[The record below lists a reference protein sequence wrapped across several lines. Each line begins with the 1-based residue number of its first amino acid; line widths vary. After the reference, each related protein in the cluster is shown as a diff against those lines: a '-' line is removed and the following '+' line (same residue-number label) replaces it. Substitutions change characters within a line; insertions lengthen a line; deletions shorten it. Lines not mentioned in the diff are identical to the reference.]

1 MARSVF
7 IFNTHDLPHRAGEMR
22 EHQLSLLLSEPL
34 GVDLLAI
41 KPGES
46 IEVELRI
53 TSVDEGVL
61 ATGEIT
67 AVATGEC
74 GRCLDPITWPIDE
87 AFTELFYYET
97 AASRA
102 AEKGKKGAKSISRR
116 EEKKDIDLE
125 ADELTFMIGDEIDL
139 ELPIRDAVI
148 LNLPVNPLCSD
159 ECPGLCQ
166 GCGEKW
172 INLPAEHAH
181 NPEDPRWA
189 ALKGLNL

>member
-172 INLPAEHAH
+172 INLPADHAH

>member
-102 AEKGKKGAKSISRR
+102 AEKGKKGAKSILKR

-172 INLPAEHAH
+172 INLPADHAH

>member
-7 IFNTHDLPHRAGEMR
+7 MFNTHDLPHRAGEMR
-22 EHQLSLLLSEPL
+22 EYQLSLPL
-34 GVDLLAI
+34 TEAIGVDLLSI
-41 KPGES
+41 KPAQIIS
-46 IEVELRI
+46 VELRI

-67 AVATGEC
+67 ALATGEC
-74 GRCLDPITWPIDE
+74 GRCLDSINWPIDE

-102 AEKGKKGAKSISRR
+102 AEKGKKGGKNSAKK

-148 LNLPVNPLCSD
+148 LNLPVNPLCSE

-172 INLPAEHAH
+172 INLPDDHAH

>member
-102 AEKGKKGAKSISRR
+102 AEKGKKGAKSISKR

-172 INLPAEHAH
+172 INLPADHAH

>member
-41 KPGES
+41 KPGER

-87 AFTELFYYET
+87 VFTELFYYET

-102 AEKGKKGAKSISRR
+102 AEKGKKGAKSISKR

-172 INLPAEHAH
+172 INLPADHAH

>member
-7 IFNTHDLPHRAGEMR
+7 MFNTHDLPHRAGEMR
-22 EHQLSLLLSEPL
+22 EYQLSLPLSEAI
-34 GVDLLAI
+34 GVDLLSI
-41 KPGES
+41 KPAQIIS
-46 IEVELRI
+46 VELRI

-67 AVATGEC
+67 ALATGEC
-74 GRCLDPITWPIDE
+74 CRCLDPINWPIDE

-102 AEKGKKGAKSISRR
+102 AEKGKKGGKNSAKK

-148 LNLPVNPLCSD
+148 LNLPVNPLCSE

-172 INLPAEHAH
+172 INLPDDHAH

>member
-22 EHQLSLLLSEPL
+22 EYQLKLAMTETVGVELLS
-34 GVDLLAI
+34 I
-41 KPGES
+41 KPGEI
-46 IEVELRI
+46 IEVDLRI

-61 ATGEIT
+61 ATGEVR
-67 AVATGEC
+67 AMATGEC
-74 GRCLDPITWPIDE
+74 GRCLDPISWPIDE
-87 AFTELFYYET
+87 PFTELFYYET

-102 AEKGKKGAKSISRR
+102 AEKGKKNNRR
-116 EEKKDIDLE
+116 DEKKDIDLDE
-125 ADELTFMIGDEIDL
+125 DELNFMVGDEINL

-148 LNLPVNPLCSD
+148 LNLPVNPLCD
-159 ECPGLCQ
+159 EDCPGLCQ

-172 INLPAEHAH
+172 INLPEGHAH

>member
-41 KPGES
+41 KPGER

>member
-22 EHQLSLLLSEPL
+22 EYQLSLVLSEPL

-41 KPGES
+41 KPDES

-102 AEKGKKGAKSISRR
+102 AEKGKKGAKTFSKRD
-116 EEKKDIDLE
+116 EKKDIDLE

-172 INLPAEHAH
+172 INLPEDLAH

-189 ALKGLNL
+189 GLKGLNL

>member
-7 IFNTHDLPHRAGEMR
+7 MFNTHDLPHRAGEMR
-22 EHQLSLLLSEPL
+22 EYQLSLPL
-34 GVDLLAI
+34 TEAIGVDLLSI
-41 KPGES
+41 KPAQIIS
-46 IEVELRI
+46 VELRI

-67 AVATGEC
+67 ALATGEC
-74 GRCLDPITWPIDE
+74 GRCLDSINWPIDE

-102 AEKGKKGAKSISRR
+102 AEKGKKSGKNSAKK

-172 INLPAEHAH
+172 INLPDDHAH

>member
-7 IFNTHDLPHRAGEMR
+7 VFNTHDLPHRAGEMR

-102 AEKGKKGAKSISRR
+102 AEKGKKGAKSISKR

-172 INLPAEHAH
+172 INLPADHAH

>member
-102 AEKGKKGAKSISRR
+102 AEKGKKGAKSISKR

-125 ADELTFMIGDEIDL
+125 SDELTFMIGDEIDL

-172 INLPAEHAH
+172 INLPADHAH

>member
-1 MARSVF
+1 MYSNNKEIRDVADVAARIMAG
-7 IFNTHDLPHRAGEMR
+7 LPPLQEKLHPNQQKIDVHEPEKDELTADDFKKLRAKKEVKK
-22 EHQLSLLLSEPL
+22 E
-34 GVDLLAI
+34 
-41 KPGES
+41 
-46 IEVELRI
+46 EVEQ
-53 TSVDEGVL
+53 
-61 ATGEIT
+61 
-67 AVATGEC
+67 
-74 GRCLDPITWPIDE
+74 IDE

-102 AEKGKKGAKSISRR
+102 AEKGKKGAKTFSKRD
-116 EEKKDIDLE
+116 EKKNIDLE

-172 INLPAEHAH
+172 INLPEDHAH

-189 ALKGLNL
+189 GLKGLNL

>member
-7 IFNTHDLPHRAGEMR
+7 NFNTHDLPHRAGEMR

-102 AEKGKKGAKSISRR
+102 AEKGKKGAKSISKR

-172 INLPAEHAH
+172 INLPADHAH

>member
-7 IFNTHDLPHRAGEMR
+7 VFNTHDLPHRAGEMR

-102 AEKGKKGAKSISRR
+102 AEKGKKRAKSISKR

-172 INLPAEHAH
+172 INLPADHAH

>member
-41 KPGES
+41 KPGER

-172 INLPAEHAH
+172 INLPADHAH

>member
-41 KPGES
+41 KPGER

-102 AEKGKKGAKSISRR
+102 AEKGKKRAKSISKR

-172 INLPAEHAH
+172 INLPADHAH

>member
-7 IFNTHDLPHRAGEMR
+7 NFNTHDLPHRAGEMR

-41 KPGES
+41 KPGER

-102 AEKGKKGAKSISRR
+102 AEKGKKGAKSISKR

-172 INLPAEHAH
+172 INLPADHAH

>member
-46 IEVELRI
+46 IEVELCI

-102 AEKGKKGAKSISRR
+102 AEKGKKGAKSISKR

-172 INLPAEHAH
+172 INLPADHAH

>member
-22 EHQLSLLLSEPL
+22 EYQLSLLLSEPL

-102 AEKGKKGAKSISRR
+102 AEKGKKGAKSISKR

-125 ADELTFMIGDEIDL
+125 VDELTFMIGDEIDL

-172 INLPAEHAH
+172 INLPADHAH

>member
-102 AEKGKKGAKSISRR
+102 AEKGKKGAKSISKR

-125 ADELTFMIGDEIDL
+125 VDELTFMIGDEIDL

-172 INLPAEHAH
+172 INLPADHAH

>member
-102 AEKGKKGAKSISRR
+102 AEKGKKGAKSISKR

>member
-41 KPGES
+41 KPGER

-102 AEKGKKGAKSISRR
+102 AEKGKKGAKSISKR

-148 LNLPVNPLCSD
+148 LNLPVNPLCRD

-172 INLPAEHAH
+172 INLPADHAH

-189 ALKGLNL
+189 AIKGLNL

>member
-7 IFNTHDLPHRAGEMR
+7 VFNTHDLPHRAGEMR

-172 INLPAEHAH
+172 INLPADHAH

>member
-41 KPGES
+41 KPGER

-74 GRCLDPITWPIDE
+74 GRCLDLITWPIDE

-102 AEKGKKGAKSISRR
+102 AEKGKKGAKSISKR

-172 INLPAEHAH
+172 INLPADHAH

>member
-7 IFNTHDLPHRAGEMR
+7 MFNTHDLPHRAGEMR
-22 EHQLSLLLSEPL
+22 EYQLSLPL
-34 GVDLLAI
+34 TEAIGVDLLSI
-41 KPGES
+41 KPAQIIS
-46 IEVELRI
+46 VELRI

-61 ATGEIT
+61 ATGELT
-67 AVATGEC
+67 SLATGEC
-74 GRCLDPITWPIDE
+74 GRCLDPINWPIDE

-102 AEKGKKGAKSISRR
+102 AEKGKKGGKNSAKK

-148 LNLPVNPLCSD
+148 LNLPVNPLCSE

-172 INLPAEHAH
+172 INLPDDHAH

>member
-7 IFNTHDLPHRAGEMR
+7 MFNTHDLPHRAGEMR
-22 EHQLSLLLSEPL
+22 EYQLSLPL
-34 GVDLLAI
+34 TEAIGVDLLSI
-41 KPGES
+41 KPAQIIS
-46 IEVELRI
+46 VELRI

-67 AVATGEC
+67 SLATGEC
-74 GRCLDPITWPIDE
+74 GRCLDPINWPIDE

-102 AEKGKKGAKSISRR
+102 AEKGKKGGKNSAKK

-148 LNLPVNPLCSD
+148 LNLPVNPLCSE

-172 INLPAEHAH
+172 INLPDDHAH

>member
-1 MARSVF
+1 VARSVF

-41 KPGES
+41 KPGER

-102 AEKGKKGAKSISRR
+102 AEKGKKGAKSISKR

-172 INLPAEHAH
+172 INLPADHAH

>member
-41 KPGES
+41 KPGER

-74 GRCLDPITWPIDE
+74 GRCLDPITWPMDE

-102 AEKGKKGAKSISRR
+102 AEKGKKGAKSISKR

-172 INLPAEHAH
+172 INLPADHAH

>member
-22 EHQLSLLLSEPL
+22 EYQLSLPVSEAI
-34 GVDLLAI
+34 GVDLLSI
-41 KPGES
+41 KPTQVIS
-46 IEVELRI
+46 VELRI

-67 AVATGEC
+67 ALATGEC
-74 GRCLDPITWPIDE
+74 GRCLDPINWPIDE

-102 AEKGKKGAKSISRR
+102 IEKGKKGGKNFAKRD
-116 EEKKDIDLE
+116 EKKDVDLE

-148 LNLPVNPLCSD
+148 LNLPVNPLCSE

-172 INLPAEHAH
+172 INLPADHAH

>member
-22 EHQLSLLLSEPL
+22 EYQLSLVLSEPL

-41 KPGES
+41 KPDES

-102 AEKGKKGAKSISRR
+102 AEKGKKGR
-116 EEKKDIDLE
+116 
-125 ADELTFMIGDEIDL
+125 
-139 ELPIRDAVI
+139 
-148 LNLPVNPLCSD
+148 
-159 ECPGLCQ
+159 
-166 GCGEKW
+166 
-172 INLPAEHAH
+172 
-181 NPEDPRWA
+181 
-189 ALKGLNL
+189 

>member
-22 EHQLSLLLSEPL
+22 EYQLKLAMTETVGVELLS
-34 GVDLLAI
+34 I
-41 KPGES
+41 KPGEI
-46 IEVELRI
+46 IEVDLRI

-61 ATGEIT
+61 ATGEVR
-67 AVATGEC
+67 AMATGEC
-74 GRCLDPITWPIDE
+74 GRCLDPISWPIDE
-87 AFTELFYYET
+87 PFTELFYYET

-102 AEKGKKGAKSISRR
+102 AEKGKKNNRR
-116 EEKKDIDLE
+116 DEKKDIDLDE
-125 ADELTFMIGDEIDL
+125 DELNFMVGDEINL

-148 LNLPVNPLCSD
+148 LNLPVNALCD
-159 ECPGLCQ
+159 EDCPGLCQ

-172 INLPAEHAH
+172 INLPEGHAH

>member
-1 MARSVF
+1 MVRSVF

-41 KPGES
+41 KPGER

-102 AEKGKKGAKSISRR
+102 AEKGKKGAKGISKR

-172 INLPAEHAH
+172 INLPADHAH